1 MANMK
6 DEPAVEGIEELPA
19 DPAWWVDWHAEA
31 VAAGV
36 QRDVAEAGR
45 TLIRVSYEE
54 CGPPDRWDEEIS
66 TLSGV
71 DDDGLAMIKFALL
84 RPQTALRVWRRIAET
99 SGLRGVRMCGRLV
112 PWDRD
117 KRRLEKAALLA
128 ELARPER
135 LD

>member
-1 MANMK
+1 MANLK
-6 DEPAVEGIEELPA
+6 DEPQLEGTEELPP
-19 DPAWWVDWHAEA
+19 DPAWWIDWHAQA
-31 VAAGV
+31 IAAGV
-36 QRDVAEAGR
+36 PRDVAEAGR

-54 CGPPDRWDEEIS
+54 CGPPDDWDEEIS
-66 TLSGV
+66 TLSGIS
-71 DDDGLAMIKFALL
+71 DDGLAMIKFALV

-99 SGLRGVRMCGRLV
+99 SGLRGIRMSGRLV

-117 KRRLEKAALLA
+117 RRYFEKAALFA